1 MLLQQEQV
9 QNRFSILDILILY
22 LPVFMVGSILF
33 YSFRISTGAE
43 LPVVDMILFAFSFF
57 DDIRFCVFAANIVF
71 VYPDFEPDG
80 QLAFSHLVSDKVCQI
95 CGRILPQVRRLA
107 VLCGSGHDLFC
118 GSGVGREPPYKVRR
132 VSAGFQTGRGMR

>member
-43 LPVVDMILFAFSFF
+43 LPVVDMILSAFSFF

-80 QLAFSHLVSDKVCQI
+80 QLAFSHLVPDKVCQI
-95 CGRILPQVRRLA
+95 CGRILP
-107 VLCGSGHDLFC
+107 
-118 GSGVGREPPYKVRR
+118 
-132 VSAGFQTGRGMR
+132 